1 MIFVLLGTLI
11 VASVLLIRSAS
22 VQADDAMMD
31 LGRHLLLLSEQG
43 MGNSERGVVINGQQV
58 GFRVFTTEQEIVSV
72 LDFYEGWCRGGR
84 DEAPSQE
91 DFVDRVDSSELI
103 TLQQDQS
110 WTALTRRG
118 MDDELGFVACIKH
131 GLENAS
137 MAALGEK
144 MSRFTKTG
152 NLGELGQFHYATAT
166 RVGDKTRVV
175 AVWTEGEFYPL
186 SMFPLSGDAPGFEVP
201 GLSRPPSGRR
211 MLSSGEVGNAETL
224 TMYIDCEESTE
235 ELAAFYRREFSKEE
249 WIVMMDDAQE
259 ELHLFVV
266 QRGADMRV
274 IAISS
279 EDSGRT
285 VTIATGG

>member
-1 MIFVLLGTLI
+1 MAFVLLGALI

-43 MGNSERGVVINGQQV
+43 MGSSERGVVINGQQM

-84 DEAPSQE
+84 EEAPSKE
-91 DFVDRVDSSELI
+91 DFAGTVDSSELI
-103 TLQQDQS
+103 SLQQDQS
-110 WTALTRRG
+110 WTALTRRA
-118 MDDELGFVACIKH
+118 MDEELGFVACIKH

-137 MAALGEK
+137 METLSEK
-144 MSRFTKTG
+144 MSKFYTTG
-152 NLGELGQFHYATAT
+152 NLGDLGQFHYATAT
-166 RVGDKTRVV
+166 QVGDKTRVV

-186 SMFPLSGDAPGFEVP
+186 SMFPTAGDAPGFEVP

-211 MLSSGEVGNAETL
+211 MLSSGEVGNSETL
-224 TMYIDCEESTE
+224 TMYIDCEESTDK
-235 ELAAFYRREFSKEE
+235 LAVFYRKEFSQRG
-249 WIVMMDDAQE
+249 WNVMMDETQE

-266 QRGADMRV
+266 QRGPDMRV

-279 EDSGRT
+279 EEGTRT